1 MLIYHILL
9 SMLVVSSLIVEF
21 KMLEYTFL
29 LGTIFFCSMKIEQV
43 NDNKIK
49 VSTHK
54 LFYSVCM
61 TIDFVWFTVKR
72 KNSITIREPL

>member
-1 MLIYHILL
+1 M
-9 SMLVVSSLIVEF
+9 
-21 KMLEYTFL
+21 
-29 LGTIFFCSMKIEQV
+29 IFFCSMKIEQV

-61 TIDFVWFTVKR
+61 TIDFVWLIVKR